1 MRSGLATLLLVASLH
16 TWTALSLRVLDHR
29 LFARVFR
36 VCRFRHWS
44 FPSSQPVSSSNRYF
58 DQQGHAPPGTKKVDP
73 SLPPAPSASHRCE
86 VRVGEDDAKGEG
98 QCVCGVVGA
107 LLRPPPRPPDMAS
120 FFIRVDPRGLAM
132 SERNET
138 LRRQHLLVIC
148 CSACNPGATRT
159 IKPKPCQNRVTGH
172 EGTCMFAWDCFSAG
186 GTHLTYC
193 TDSFYTG
200 SCCKL
205 PPGVVVQPHDAPS
218 EPTNSID
225 SAPYESDD
233 DYKKGTKRPPTSTPK
248 TTLQMSSKTTQPVTY
263 DVTMPSHRPLPT
275 TTGSTPFVGLSTFTP
290 GLITWRP
297 HETTL
302 PLVSDELSSTV
313 PNDYWSTTNVPDTTA
328 VPTTVTEKQTTRQP
342 VTTTRIP
349 IVASTFLAAEE
360 STTGRPSLS
369 SAQTTTKA
377 TTERPFETSSKA
389 TETAGYD
396 TTSQDHTKPTKAPL
410 TSTQALASDTT
421 TPQTSTQRPSSTTVQ
436 SHTWIVNER
445 ETTMA
450 IPQSVPTEQTWV
462 VVDEADAS
470 GQQTTTPTQ
479 SETTGQPS
487 STSSMLDWST
497 VTDTVTSI
505 SWVDM
510 TELSTTQ
517 KPPPDVADTS
527 PLPSKPPPEKP
538 VLPTASSTAATTL
551 KATTG
556 ADSTESDFVTIRPD
570 TSEAPSLEL
579 VSATAT
585 ETSTKEEMS
594 TQPQASTQQQ
604 TSTVQPTTSQP
615 SSTAMPE
622 IVTVVTTRRSPIPT
636 TISLSTRHT
645 TTTTT
650 EGTTVPITTTSQTT
664 WKYTTVPT
672 YTVSEER
679 ETTTQ
684 MPTTRRV
691 TTPPPTVQSTTPK
704 ATTTTTVP
712 TTVTT
717 APSTL
722 SPDKDIRKICGR
734 PRTVASARIVGG
746 EQTKFAQWPWM
757 ISLRQ
762 FKRNNFLHKC
772 GAALLNE
779 YWAISA
785 AHCVHNV
792 SPTDILLR
800 LGEYDLKSD
809 REPLSHVERRVQIVA
824 THPRFDASTFE
835 YDLALLRLYE
845 PVPFQDNV
853 IPVCVPDT
861 NDSFVG
867 RSAVVTGW
875 GRLYEDGPLPNIMQ
889 KVSVPIITNKE
900 CESMYRKAGFIEDI
914 PNIFICAGLAKGGK
928 DSCEGDSG
936 GPLVLKDPK
945 TGQWSLIGIISWGIG
960 CALPNQPGV
969 YTRITHFADWI
980 RQIIVF

>member
-1 MRSGLATLLLVASLH
+1 MRSGLATLLAVASLH

-29 LFARVFR
+29 LF
-36 VCRFRHWS
+36 
-44 FPSSQPVSSSNRYF
+44 
-58 DQQGHAPPGTKKVDP
+58 
-73 SLPPAPSASHRCE
+73 
-86 VRVGEDDAKGEG
+86 
-98 QCVCGVVGA
+98 
-107 LLRPPPRPPDMAS
+107 
-120 FFIRVDPRGLAM
+120 
-132 SERNET
+132 
-138 LRRQHLLVIC
+138 
-148 CSACNPGATRT
+148 GATRT
-159 IKPKPCQNRVTGH
+159 IKLKPCQNRVTGQ

-205 PPGVVVQPHDAPS
+205 PPGVVVQPHDQPS

-225 SAPYESDD
+225 SAPYEGEDD
-233 DYKKGTKRPPTSTPK
+233 DYKKKTKRPPTSTPK

-263 DVTMPSHRPLPT
+263 AVTTPGPT
-275 TTGSTPFVGLSTFTP
+275 PVPATTGPTPFVSLSTFTP

-302 PLVSDELSSTV
+302 PFVSDEPPSTV
-313 PNDYWSTTNVPDTTA
+313 PNDYGSSISVRDATTL
-328 VPTTVTEKQTTRQP
+328 PTTTTEKQTAP
-342 VTTTRIP
+342 AAVTTTQIP
-349 IVASTFLAAEE
+349 IVASTFLDPGET
-360 STTGRPSLS
+360 TTGPPKES
-369 SAQTTTKA
+369 STLTATKV
-377 TTERPFETSSKA
+377 TTEQPVETTSGV

-396 TTSQDHTKPTKAPL
+396 TTSQDYTKSTQAPV
-410 TSTQALASDTT
+410 TSTQALGTDTT
-421 TPQTSTQRPSSTTVQ
+421 TAQTTTQRPFTSTVQ

-479 SETTGQPS
+479 VEATGQPS
-487 STSSMLDWST
+487 STSSVMDWST

-538 VLPTASSTAATTL
+538 VLPTTTNPVATTL
-551 KATTG
+551 
-556 ADSTESDFVTIRPD
+556 DSTTIALTTEADFVTVRTDP
-570 TSEAPSLEL
+570 SEVPSLEL
-579 VSATAT
+579 YAAGHGQWQVPGLWEAN
-585 ETSTKEEMS
+585 
-594 TQPQASTQQQ
+594 
-604 TSTVQPTTSQP
+604 
-615 SSTAMPE
+615 
-622 IVTVVTTRRSPIPT
+622 RR
-636 TISLSTRHT
+636 
-645 TTTTT
+645 
-650 EGTTVPITTTSQTT
+650 
-664 WKYTTVPT
+664 
-672 YTVSEER
+672 
-679 ETTTQ
+679 
-684 MPTTRRV
+684 
-691 TTPPPTVQSTTPK
+691 
-704 ATTTTTVP
+704 
-712 TTVTT
+712 
-717 APSTL
+717 
-722 SPDKDIRKICGR
+722 
-734 PRTVASARIVGG
+734 
-746 EQTKFAQWPWM
+746 
-757 ISLRQ
+757 
-762 FKRNNFLHKC
+762 N
-772 GAALLNE
+772 LLNGPG
-779 YWAISA
+779 
-785 AHCVHNV
+785 CV

-800 LGEYDLKSD
+800 LGEYDLKSEH
-809 REPLSHVERRVQIVA
+809 EPLAHVERRVQIVA

-861 NDSFVG
+861 NDTFVG

-936 GPLVLKDPK
+936 GPLVLKDLK